1 MAMDYDPNLGAPGP
15 PTTLY
20 FCDTGNGVIRAASLT
35 GNNVV
40 STLIAAPSCQGLAYD
55 GMLRQLIVTNAN
67 NTIALV
73 NPTTGTAQGFAGQI
87 NVAGTANGQGIVAY
101 PLQFQPGNA
110 VSSGGAAATPFNG
123 LGLTPNTGVNNTAA
137 TFSNPMGIWWDNGI
151 NGYWL
156 VDNATA
162 QVRVLN

>member
-1 MAMDYDPNLGAPGP
+1 MLG
-15 PTTLY
+15 
-20 FCDTGNGVIRAASLT
+20 
-35 GNNVV
+35 
-40 STLIAAPSCQGLAYD
+40 
-55 GMLRQLIVTNAN
+55 QLIVTNGN

-87 NVAGTANGQGIVAY
+87 NVAGTTNGQGIVAY
-101 PLQFQPGNA
+101 PLQFQLGNA

-123 LGLTPNTGVNNTAA
+123 LALTPNTGVNNTAA
-137 TFSNPMGIWWDNGI
+137 TFSSPMGIWWDQLTGFF
-151 NGYWL
+151 WL